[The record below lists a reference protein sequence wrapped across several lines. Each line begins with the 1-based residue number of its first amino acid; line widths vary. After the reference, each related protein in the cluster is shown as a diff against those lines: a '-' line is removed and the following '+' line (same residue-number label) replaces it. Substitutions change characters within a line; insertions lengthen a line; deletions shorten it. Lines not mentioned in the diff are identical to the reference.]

1 LPVREFVAVY
11 VAHSMY
17 MNPHVI
23 DWTFAVCSTMKKQN
37 LPVFHLNLVQVA
49 FAQPN
54 CLQNTLKRVNE
65 V

>member
-1 LPVREFVAVY
+1 
-11 VAHSMY
+11 MD
-17 MNPHVI
+17 PHVI
-23 DWTFAVCSTMKKQN
+23 DWTFAVGSTMKKQN
-37 LPVFHLNLVQVA
+37 LPVFHLHLVKVA